1 MDTALTKSFTQG
13 KKSKDKIYNPSLLSR
28 CKLHCAADAPLKVYN
43 NLQSL
48 FLKLFQGEKIV
59 SQVELQPLHLTVETF

>member
-28 CKLHCAADAPLKVYN
+28 CKLHCAADAALKS
-43 NLQSL
+43 LQQFAKSI
-48 FLKLFQGEKIV
+48 F
-59 SQVELQPLHLTVETF
+59 ETILRE